1 MVIICSGCPTS
12 VDTDGGIDLTV
23 SYCKDQERFYVIAQT
38 GCGYFV
44 ERSSLVSQ
52 DHKYENVIID
62 DILKDC
68 SDSQNISVYIVDSA
82 MKEINRIWMAN
93 CDLF

>member
-1 MVIICSGCPTS
+1 MVIICSGSLTS
-12 VDTDGGIDLTV
+12 YNEVSIDLTV
-23 SYCKDQERFYVIAQT
+23 FYSQDQERFYVMAQT
-38 GCGYFV
+38 GCGYFI
-44 ERSSLVSQ
+44 ERGSLVSQ
-52 DHKYENVIID
+52 DHKYESIIID

-82 MKEINRIWMAN
+82 MKEINRIGMAN